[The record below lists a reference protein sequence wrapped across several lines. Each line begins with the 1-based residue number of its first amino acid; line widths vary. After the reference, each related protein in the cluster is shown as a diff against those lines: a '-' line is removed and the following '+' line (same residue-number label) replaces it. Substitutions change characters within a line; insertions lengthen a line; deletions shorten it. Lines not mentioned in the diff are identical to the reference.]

1 MITVGDLT
9 HHEFGPL
16 RPGDARPPSLGM
28 SLRGSQKS
36 PPWWWSGRVGKSGGG
51 RSRRGSAA
59 GSRKPEIWPG
69 NRPGNRRKSGV
80 RLTLARGGISP
91 NFPRNPGFPKKCQK
105 IGKFPT
111 DQKGPSAGRRSFPKF
126 LSRMGELLNTLRNVQ
141 NSGARPAPP
150 GPGNPGFPGSA
161 GRVRDPGFPAPPAP
175 GNPGPEGGSWT
186 GAAGP
191 DFAPPGSPRPT
202 PRSRGLG
209 RRDVTPTGERSW
221 SRDPGPDSDRSA
233 GWWSVTD
240 PTGVWQM
247 TRRDGDDGH
256 PIKTFPI
263 GRRVMTTSRSAAPPV
278 MSRPKKN
285 SVGGRRS

>member
-1 MITVGDLT
+1 
-9 HHEFGPL
+9 
-16 RPGDARPPSLGM
+16 M

-36 PPWWWSGRVGKSGGG
+36 PPWRGGLAG
-51 RSRRGSAA
+51 AEIGVARGPK
-59 GSRKPEIWPG
+59 KPE
-69 NRPGNRRKSGV
+69 NRPGNGPEIARKSPQIGPKIDPKIDP
-80 RLTLARGGISP
+80 AGG
-91 NFPRNPGFPKKCQK
+91 
-105 IGKFPT
+105 GKFPRKMP
-111 DQKGPSAGRRSFPKF
+111 DFPVLAGPRKMANFGGRRANFRNPVPKLSRKSEK

-150 GPGNPGFPGSA
+150 GPGNPGSG

-175 GNPGPEGGSWT
+175 GNPGPEGGSRIRS
-186 GAAGP
+186 AGP

-202 PRSRGLG
+202 PRSRRVD